1 MLNFKTIETLKPNSA
16 IIDIIKCYDYKTKN
30 GKVKI
35 LENTNLKFIEP
46 TEYLILSP
54 IKITIYEYKINEI
67 SNKEFKRRYNNK
79 AFSWRGRKLI
89 KRNLDIIYE
98 ENKINF

>member
-1 MLNFKTIETLKPNSA
+1 MLNFKTIETLKPNSI
-16 IIDIIKCYDYKTKN
+16 IIDIIKCYDFKTRN

-54 IKITIYEYKINEI
+54 KKIAIYEYKINEI
-67 SNKEFKRRYNNK
+67 SNKQFYVKEHN
-79 AFSWRGRKLI
+79 
-89 KRNLDIIYE
+89 
-98 ENKINF
+98 

>member
-1 MLNFKTIETLKPNSA
+1 MFNFKRIERLKPNST
-16 IIDIIKCYDYKTKN
+16 IIDIIKCHDFKTRN

-54 IKITIYEYKINEI
+54 KKLTIYEYKVNEI
-67 SNKEFKRRYNNK
+67 SNKQFYVKEHNEKYTLQEICK
-79 AFSWRGRKLI
+79 ILKKL
-89 KRNLDIIYE
+89 
-98 ENKINF
+98 

>member
-1 MLNFKTIETLKPNSA
+1 MLNFKTIETLKPNST
-16 IIDIIKCYDYKTKN
+16 IIDIIKCYDFKTRN

-54 IKITIYEYKINEI
+54 KKIAIYEYKINEI
-67 SNKEFKRRYNNK
+67 SNKQFYVKRT
-79 AFSWRGRKLI
+79 
-89 KRNLDIIYE
+89 
-98 ENKINF
+98 

>member
-1 MLNFKTIETLKPNSA
+1 MLNFKTIETLKPNST
-16 IIDIIKCYDYKTKN
+16 IIDIIKCYDFKTRN

-54 IKITIYEYKINEI
+54 KKIAIYEYKINEI
-67 SNKEFKRRYNNK
+67 SNKQFYVKKHN
-79 AFSWRGRKLI
+79 
-89 KRNLDIIYE
+89 
-98 ENKINF
+98 

>member
-1 MLNFKTIETLKPNSA
+1 MLNFKTIERLKPNST
-16 IIDIIKCYDYKTKN
+16 IIDIIKCYDFKTRN

-54 IKITIYEYKINEI
+54 KKLTIYEYKVNEI
-67 SNKEFKRRYNNK
+67 SNKQFYVKEHKVQFVLLTFIATVFVLFIILRR
-79 AFSWRGRKLI
+79 I
-89 KRNLDIIYE
+89 K
-98 ENKINF
+98 K

>member
-1 MLNFKTIETLKPNSA
+1 MLNFKTIERLKPNST
-16 IIDIIKCYDYKTKN
+16 IIDIIKCYDFKTRN

-54 IKITIYEYKINEI
+54 KKIAIYEYKINEI
-67 SNKEFKRRYNNK
+67 SNKQFYVKEHN
-79 AFSWRGRKLI
+79 
-89 KRNLDIIYE
+89 
-98 ENKINF
+98 

>member
-1 MLNFKTIETLKPNSA
+1 MLNFKTIETLKPNST

-46 TEYLILSP
+46 IEYLISSP
-54 IKITIYEYKINEI
+54 KKLTIYEYKINEI
-67 SNKEFKRRYNNK
+67 SNKHFYVKEHNDKYTLQEICK
-79 AFSWRGRKLI
+79 ILKKI
-89 KRNLDIIYE
+89 K
-98 ENKINF
+98 F

>member
-1 MLNFKTIETLKPNSA
+1 MLNFKIIETLKPNSTL
-16 IIDIIKCYDYKTKN
+16 IDIIKCYDNKTKN

-54 IKITIYEYKINEI
+54 TVLTIYEYKVNEI
-67 SNKEFKRRYNNK
+67 SNKQFYVKEHIEKYTLHEICK
-79 AFSWRGRKLI
+79 ILKKL
-89 KRNLDIIYE
+89 
-98 ENKINF
+98 